1 MLQKYSSPTKSYD
14 HKIIFIHSTVFQNY
28 QLIWKHKVDIDANGG

>member
-14 HKIIFIHSTVFQNY
+14 HKIIFILSTVFQNY
-28 QLIWKHKVDIDANGG
+28 QLILKHKVDIDANGG